1 MDAIEAPT
9 LPRVRRDDHRARR
22 AVVTPE
28 GVPLNLF
35 IGSAGMR
42 LAALIIDLIIMGL
55 VLVFGAYAVVWLGLS
70 IDEETVPS
78 LFLLFAFAVR
88 NFYFIGF
95 ETGPRAATPGKRL
108 VGLRVV
114 ARDGGRLTNDAVVAR
129 NLMRELEMFLP
140 LTFLGIGDSADML
153 EGWAM
158 GAGLLWSLTLSL
170 FLLTN
175 RDRMRVGDIIAGT
188 WVVETHRRKLARDLS
203 ATAPD
208 VAAITFTEAEMN
220 LYGEFELIE
229 LERVLRRGD
238 TEQMRTVADT
248 IRAKMGRDQVGDDG
262 DFLHAYYAALK
273 SRLERGMLFGKRRA
287 DKHARP

>member
-1 MDAIEAPT
+1 MPAIETPT
-9 LPRVRRDDHRARR
+9 LPRVRPGDHRARR

-42 LAALIIDLIIMGL
+42 LSALVIDVIIMAL
-55 VLVFGAYAVVWLGLS
+55 ALMLGAYLVIWMGLS
-70 IDEETVPS
+70 IDEEAVPA
-78 LFLLFAFAVR
+78 LFLLFAFFVR

-140 LTFLGIGDSADML
+140 LTFIGIGDSADML

-158 GAGLLWSLTLSL
+158 GAGLVWSMTLSL

-175 RDRMRVGDIIAGT
+175 RDRMRVGDVIAGT

-203 ATAPD
+203 ATPP
-208 VAAITFTEAEMN
+208 AATTFTEAELS

-238 TEQMRTVADT
+238 AEQMRTVADT
-248 IRAKMGRDQVGDDG
+248 IRAKMGRTQIGDDA

-287 DKHARP
+287 DKYARP